1 MSTKYKFLKRSALLL
16 ALLMLSLSLVGC
28 TGRPLAQTKLARTEV
43 GKVGDHTILYEE
55 LYFLAT
61 NYKRSY
67 ADSYKDDPEGLK
79 NAVWDAVNENITENY
94 AILDLCK
101 TEGLEYNEKK
111 LRGDVSDSI
120 ALDIEASFGGSR
132 KEYFDSQ
139 AEFGLTDH
147 YVRFITGVNI
157 LYSEYAAKVNNGE
170 LIPATD
176 TERVKYVQ
184 DNFAHTWHIAV
195 FVNEGEDR
203 AKKLE
208 KIKAAEKLLESGT
221 SMYELIGSEYNE
233 DVTPE
238 YLADTYGYYFPRG
251 IMDEKYEDA
260 AFDMK
265 VGDHE
270 IVESYAENPYGQT
283 VECFYLIEKLSTTT
297 DAAKTEIE
305 KNIVLLSGMMSD
317 AAINQRKEEIKDGLS
332 FEPND
337 FAKSLDILA
346 LEPAENGAD
355 YQVILTVVLALLAC
369 VIIAV
374 AMVIIRRVRMKSF
387 QKSITK
393 K

>member
-1 MSTKYKFLKRSALLL
+1 ML
-16 ALLMLSLSLVGC
+16 ALSLVGC

-43 GKVGDHTILYEE
+43 GKVGDHAVLYEE

-67 ADSYKDDPEGLK
+67 ADSYKDDTEGLK
-79 NAVWDAVNENITENY
+79 NAVWDAINENITENY

-208 KIKAAEKLLESGT
+208 KIKAAEKLLASGT

-305 KNIVLLSGMMSD
+305 KNIVLLSEMMSD

-355 YQVILTVVLALLAC
+355 YQVILIVVLAILAC

-374 AMVIIRRVRMKSF
+374 AMIVIRRVRMKNF